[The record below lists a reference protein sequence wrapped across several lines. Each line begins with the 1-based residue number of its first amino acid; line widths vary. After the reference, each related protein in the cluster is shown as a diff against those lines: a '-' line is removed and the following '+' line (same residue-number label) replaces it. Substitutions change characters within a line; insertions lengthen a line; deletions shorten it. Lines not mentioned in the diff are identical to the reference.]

1 MPKPNDDEKLLPPTT
16 KLDLTLTVELVM
28 AVKQK
33 AFKLFG
39 RRKGAISHYV
49 EMVLRNDL
57 HLKQKDVE
65 ES

>member
-1 MPKPNDDEKLLPPTT
+1 MPEEEDERLLPETS
-16 KLDLTLTVELVM
+16 KLTLTLTIDLIM
-28 AVKQK
+28 AVKKKSRQ
-33 AFKLFG
+33 LFG

-57 HLKQKDVE
+57 HLKQPEVE